1 MKIMYFASLQAREW
15 ETFTDPFW
23 LQSHILAPYTAK
35 LGAELNRYQADS
47 TVSTTITQGDATQY
61 IPIVPNQLDEGPLPD
76 SDHEET
82 VSLEKA
88 TEYFTADRVT
98 EGTLSKLSLSDI

>member
-1 MKIMYFASLQAREW
+1 MPL
-15 ETFTDPFW
+15 
-23 LQSHILAPYTAK
+23 LAPITAK

-61 IPIVPNQLDEGPLPD
+61 IPIVPNQLEEGPLPD

-88 TEYFTADRVT
+88 TEYFTADKVT
-98 EGTLSKLSLSDI
+98 EGSFFQLLINLISV